1 MSLMR
6 RKMTPDL
13 LAANRAN
20 AAKSLGP
27 TSERG
32 KLRSRLNA
40 LKHWGRS
47 EGVRPHLAALGE
59 DAADFD
65 TVRRGLYRSLA
76 PRDEFEAMLVDDMAD
91 IRWRLGRLIRA
102 EAAAQG
108 RHRLEKK
115 LEQAERDAAYDA
127 GKLHDLD
134 RFILEGLGYFGL
146 HDSPAKFDHI
156 LNFLKAIAIFVHE
169 EGFCS
174 EGVAYL
180 QTIYGSSNEGARPR
194 EMIALYKKA
203 AKEQQSQE
211 PDAARLQSA
220 RKEFQGMLR
229 EEISWWEQRA
239 AVYHQTRA
247 DLKAPRTDSEM
258 LYAPG
263 GPLNTVLC
271 AEALERMF
279 ERKWFLLLRYREV
292 CRVERELAAQEIQEE
307 SGEKSEAEATAV
319 GAGGSQP
326 A

>member
-1 MSLMR
+1 MSLIR

-27 TSERG
+27 STARG
-32 KLRSRLNA
+32 KLHSRLNA

-115 LEQAERDAAYDA
+115 LEQAEKDAAYDA

-134 RFILEGLGYFGL
+134 RFILRGLGYFGL

-156 LNFLKAIAIFVHE
+156 INFLKAIGIFVHE
-169 EGFCS
+169 HGFCA
-174 EGVAYL
+174 EGAAYL
-180 QTIYGSSNEGARPR
+180 QTIYGSGNEGERARS
-194 EMIALYKKA
+194 MIILYKKA
-203 AKEQQSQE
+203 AQEQQSKE

-220 RKEFQGMLR
+220 RREFQEILR
-229 EEISWWEQRA
+229 EEIAWWEQRA
-239 AVYHQTRA
+239 AIYHQTRA

-263 GPLNTVLC
+263 GALNTVLC

-292 CRVERELAAQEIQEE
+292 CRVEREQEGREIQED
-307 SGEKSEAEATAV
+307 SGQKSGADATEAVIED
-319 GAGGSQP
+319 SQ